1 MNLSAPFIRRPVMT
15 TLVTASFVAFG
26 LAAYFQLPVADLPA
40 VDFPTIQ
47 VSASLPGANPET
59 MAATVA
65 TPLERRFSTIAGLTA
80 MNSNSLQGSTSI
92 SLEFSLERDIDA
104 AAQDVQAAIAAS
116 ARSLPAN
123 LPAPPTLTKV
133 NPADAPILF
142 FALTSATLPLSQL
155 HRMGQDLIAQR
166 ISTVS
171 GVAQVLVYGAQK
183 HAVRI
188 QVDPRALATRG
199 IGLDEVAAAIRAGN
213 ANLPSGA
220 LTGATR
226 AWTVESTGG
235 LATAA
240 EFRRLPVRV
249 RDGATVRL
257 EDVARVVDGVENDQI
272 AAWYYRGDREQRS
285 IVLAVQRQPGT
296 NTVEV
301 AGGVRALLP
310 LIERQLPAAA
320 TLALLFDRSESILH
334 SVRDVQFTLLLTL
347 ALVILVIFLFLRN
360 LRATIIPSLALPV
373 SLVGTFALMW
383 TMGYSLDNLSL
394 MALTLAVGFVVDD
407 AIVMLENIV
416 RHMERGEAR
425 LEATFAG
432 SKEVAFTIV
441 SMTISLAAV
450 FLPVLF
456 MGGIAGRL
464 FREFAV
470 TIGAAIL
477 VSGFVSLTLTPL
489 LCSRFLR
496 PHSATERHGRLHQAI
511 ERNFEWGLRTYDRG
525 LRWSLAHPRAVLAL
539 SAVVF
544 VGMIPLWIV
553 IPKGFLPSEDIG
565 RIQLRAEPAEGTSF
579 EAMTV
584 SLRKAASL
592 IAAHPAIED
601 LNANVGGRGALTGS
615 AFIQLV
621 PRGERPHVDE
631 VIRQLRGQLAKV
643 PGLRVI
649 LVNPPPI
656 RIGAQQSSAQ
666 YQFTLQDADTAVLYE
681 GSTRLE
687 RRLRELPELADV
699 TSDLRLSTPR
709 IKVDIDRERAAV
721 LQVSPTAV
729 EEALYTAFGARQISQ
744 IDAAEDQYQVILELA
759 PEFRSD
765 PTALSWIQIR
775 SGTGALVPIEA
786 VARLSRTVA
795 PQQVN
800 HAGQL
805 PAVTLSFN
813 LAPDVSLGR
822 ATAAVE
828 RAAAAVLPAT
838 VTTAFQGSAQ
848 AFRTSL
854 SGMWLLLV
862 MSIVVI
868 YVVLGILY
876 ESFLHPIT
884 ILTAL
889 PFAGL
894 GAVLTLLAFRVEL
907 SIYAIVGVIM
917 LVGLVKKNGIMMV
930 DFAIEAR
937 KAGKGAREAIH
948 EACLVRFRPIMMT
961 TMAALMG
968 TLPIALGLGAGAEA
982 RQPLGLAVV
991 GGLLFSQLL
1000 TLFVTPVFYEVA
1012 EGFRERRDE
1021 RLAAKSQGS
1030 QG

>member
-1 MNLSAPFIRRPVMT
+1 MT

-26 LAAYFQLPVADLPA
+26 LAAYFKLPVADLPT

-80 MNSNSLQGSTSI
+80 MSSNSIQGSTSI
-92 SLEFSLERDIDA
+92 SLEFALERDIDA

-116 ARSLPAN
+116 ARNLPAN

-142 FALTSATLPLSQL
+142 FALTSPTLPMSQL
-155 HRMGQDLIAQR
+155 NRMGQDLIAQR
-166 ISTVS
+166 ISTVP
-171 GVAQVLVYGAQK
+171 GVAQVQVFGAQK
-183 HAVRI
+183 YAVRI
-188 QVDPRALATRG
+188 QVDPRALAARG
-199 IGLDEVAAAIRAGN
+199 IGLDEVAAGIRAAN
-213 ANLPSGA
+213 TNLPSGA
-220 LTGATR
+220 LSGASR
-226 AWTVESTGG
+226 AWTVEATGG
-235 LATAA
+235 LTGAA
-240 EFRRLPVRV
+240 EFRRLPVRA
-249 RDGATVRL
+249 RDGLTVRL
-257 EDVARVVDGVENDQI
+257 EDVARVVDGVENDQT
-272 AAWYYRGDREQRS
+272 AAWFFSHGKEQRS
-285 IVLAVQRQPGT
+285 IILAVQRQPGT
-296 NTVEV
+296 NTVQV
-301 AGGVRALLP
+301 ADGVRALLP
-310 LIERQLPAAA
+310 SIQRQLPAAA
-320 TLALLFDRSESILH
+320 TLNLLYDRSESIRR

-360 LRATIIPSLALPV
+360 LRATVIPSLALPV

-383 TMGYSLDNLSL
+383 AMGYSLDNLSL

-407 AIVMLENIV
+407 AIVMLENVV
-416 RHMERGEAR
+416 RHMEKGEAR
-425 LEATFAG
+425 LEATYSG

-456 MGGIAGRL
+456 MGGIVGRL

-496 PHSATERHGRLHQAI
+496 PHSASERHGRLYQLI
-511 ERNFEWGLRTYDRG
+511 ERNFERG
-525 LRWSLAHPRAVLAL
+525 LRAYERGLSWSLARPALVLAL
-539 SAVVF
+539 SGLVF
-544 VGMIPLWIV
+544 VVMVPLWIA
-553 IPKGFLPSEDIG
+553 IPKGFLPSEDVG
-565 RIQLRAEPAEGTSF
+565 RIQLQAEPAEGTSF
-579 EAMTV
+579 DAV
-584 SLRKAASL
+584 SRSLRAAAA
-592 IAAHPAIED
+592 IVAAHPAIDE
-601 LNANVGGRGALTGS
+601 LNANIGGRGGLTGS
-615 AFIQLV
+615 GFIKLK
-621 PRGERPHVDE
+621 PRSGRPHVDA
-631 VIRQLRGQLAKV
+631 VIQQLRGQLASV
-643 PGLRVI
+643 PGLRVF

-656 RIGAQQSSAQ
+656 RIGAQQSRAQ
-666 YQFTLQDADTAVLYE
+666 YQFTLQDSDTSVLYD
-681 GSTRLE
+681 GATRLE
-687 RRLRELPELADV
+687 RQLRELPQLTDV

-709 IKVDIDRERAAV
+709 IKVEIDRERAAA
-721 LQVSPTAV
+721 LDVSPTV
-729 EEALYTAFGARQISQ
+729 LEEALYTAFGTRQISQ

-759 PEFRSD
+759 PEFRAD
-765 PTALSWIQIR
+765 PAALSWISVR
-775 SGTGALVPIEA
+775 SASGALVPLEA
-786 VARLSRTVA
+786 VAKLVRTVA

-813 LAPDVSLGR
+813 LRPGTSLGQ

-828 RAAAAVLPAT
+828 RAAAELLPAT
-838 VTTAFQGSAQ
+838 VTTAFQGTAQ
-848 AFRTSL
+848 AFQASL
-854 SGMWLLLV
+854 AGMGLLLV

-876 ESFLHPIT
+876 ESFIHPIT

-894 GAVLTLLAFRVEL
+894 GAVITLLAFGVEL

-930 DFAIEAR
+930 DFAIEAQ
-937 KAGKGAREAIH
+937 KGGKSPQEAIK

-968 TLPIALGLGAGAEA
+968 TLPIAFGLGAGAES

-991 GGLLFSQLL
+991 GGLLFSQFL

-1012 EGFRERRDE
+1012 EKLRR
-1021 RLAAKSQGS
+1021 RGAAHE
-1030 QG
+1030 